1 MTRLGAL
8 FCPKANRSLTVI
20 VGLVLSTVLLLVA
33 MVFWTVRWQSMIVQS
48 GQPAR
53 SYEIRDNSRLLLRYL
68 LDAETGQRRYLLTK
82 DPSYLAPY
90 RYAAAKVEDQLRVM
104 KSLVAGSHE
113 PIQTVKN
120 VTNIT
125 QLKLE
130 ELAQTLTLEE
140 QGDHQQSLEL
150 VESGKGKALMDSI
163 RSLIVGLIDGETT
176 RLIAKRKAFENSS
189 FTMTVTI
196 VGCFLAA
203 LMSIA
208 FTLTI
213 MFRQI
218 SELANNRS
226 ELEGMN
232 SRLEAKVNER
242 TAELAAALTE
252 TIQEKAGA
260 EFERRRVE
268 ILMQELD
275 HRVGN
280 SLAMVS
286 SLLGLQLSQ
295 TDDPM
300 TRQAINAA
308 RMRVQTIGSSQRRLR
323 LQDDFRSVA
332 VSDLFSAVIDDLV
345 ATYGNAQNVQ
355 IDYQI
360 APLLL
365 QARDATSCAI
375 LLGELVT
382 NALKYGMD
390 RTSIGRILV
399 GCKPEAAGGISLR
412 VEDSGQQH
420 AIPDQVPVNPSGL
433 GTVILERLAEQYGG
447 EITRARNKLGGMV
460 VIVCLPRMIATHDYG
475 ESDETKHKEDR

>member
-8 FCPKANRSLTVI
+8 FCSKANRSLTVI
-20 VGLVLSTVLLLVA
+20 VGLVLSTVLLLIA
-33 MVFWTVRWQSMIVQS
+33 MAFWTVCRQSMIVESEQLS
-48 GQPAR
+48 H
-53 SYEIRDNSRLLLRYL
+53 SYEVRDNLQLLVRYL
-68 LDAETGQRRYLLTK
+68 LDAETGQRGYLLTK
-82 DPSYLAPY
+82 DPSYFEPY
-90 RYAAAKVEDQLRVM
+90 RYAVAKVDDQLSVM
-104 KSLVAGSHE
+104 RSLVVGSHE
-113 PIQTVKN
+113 HIQAVKN
-120 VTNIT
+120 VTGIT
-125 QLKLE
+125 QLKLD

-140 QGDHQQSLEL
+140 QGDQL
-150 VESGKGKALMDSI
+150 VESGTGKALMDSI

-176 RLIAKRKAFENSS
+176 RLIAKRKAFGNSS

-218 SELANNRS
+218 SELTNNRS
-226 ELEGMN
+226 ELERMN